1 MLAIVVC
8 VWHPATDEL
17 LFEGASASLSI
28 QAVRKVVG
36 PSFPEDPE
44 PMTAYPVTKRQGRS
58 LLRMM
63 RKKFSGEGDFQ
74 VSREPLTAAVSNG
87 RH

>member
-1 MLAIVVC
+1 
-8 VWHPATDEL
+8 
-17 LFEGASASLSI
+17 
-28 QAVRKVVG
+28 
-36 PSFPEDPE
+36 
-44 PMTAYPVTKRQGRS
+44 MTAYPVTERQGRS